1 MTESTTPPAPRDNLF
16 GVCAAVGADL
26 GFNPLWLRAA
36 FAGALLF
43 SLEAVIATY
52 AALGV
57 IVLASR
63 LLFPDRR
70 RATASTTVTQLPPM
84 PDSIEEEP
92 LRRAA

>member
-1 MTESTTPPAPRDNLF
+1 MTETTTPPAPRDNLL
-16 GVCAAVGADL
+16 GVCAAVGEDL

-43 SLEAVIATY
+43 SLEAVLATY

-70 RATASTTVTQLPPM
+70 RASAIAEVTRLPLTARP
-84 PDSIEEEP
+84 IEEEP

>member
-1 MTESTTPPAPRDNLF
+1 MIETTTPPAPRDNLF
-16 GVCAAVGADL
+16 GVCAAVGEDL
-26 GFNPLWLRAA
+26 GVNPLWLRAA

-43 SLEAVIATY
+43 SLEAVLATY

-57 IVLASR
+57 IVLASG

-70 RATASTTVTQLPPM
+70 RATATAEITPLPAATAP
-84 PDSIEEEP
+84 SEEEP

>member
-1 MTESTTPPAPRDNLF
+1 MTETTTPTDPRDNLF
-16 GVCAAVGADL
+16 GVCAAVGEDL

-43 SLEAVIATY
+43 SLEAVLATY

-70 RATASTTVTQLPPM
+70 RAEPAAQATQLPAVEEFT
-84 PDSIEEEP
+84 EEEP